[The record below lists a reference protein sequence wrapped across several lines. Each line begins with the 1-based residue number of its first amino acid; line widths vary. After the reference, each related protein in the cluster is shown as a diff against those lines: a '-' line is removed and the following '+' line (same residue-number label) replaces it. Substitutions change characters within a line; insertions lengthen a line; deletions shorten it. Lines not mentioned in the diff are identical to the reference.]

1 MDRWLGIWNTCIPT
15 PLAVPR
21 DPHMRRRRDYVCVW
35 GRLTA
40 SSGELA
46 RNNPPIRFGSCSI
59 SLNTFVITTIIALD
73 IYRSITDLQEH
84 TFSIAIPGSGAE
96 SLSFLVSNSIPIP
109 VVTKYGGPGSACF
122 RLFHRLS
129 WYEICRHRHNTC

>member
-1 MDRWLGIWNTCIPT
+1 MAGYLEHLHSHSFGRAERPSHAQEKRLRVRLGTPHGVIRGISSKPPT
-15 PLAVPR
+15 HSFRLLFHFTQYIRHHHDNSA
-21 DPHMRRRRDYVCVW
+21 RR
-35 GRLTA
+35 L
-40 SSGELA
+40 
-46 RNNPPIRFGSCSI
+46 
-59 SLNTFVITTIIALD
+59 
-73 IYRSITDLQEH
+73 RSITDLQEH

-96 SLSFLVSNSIPIP
+96 SLSSLVSNSIPIP